1 MSHHSRGWIALALG
15 IGAILVWTLPASVAA
30 HDKKASGRF
39 QLTVGWGEE
48 PAFTG
53 ARNSVVVAVSDNA
66 GPLTES
72 AGSLSVEVSFGTER
86 ITLPLEPAWG
96 RPHEYRAWLV
106 PTRAGTYTFHVTGKV
121 KDQAIDVTSTCSES
135 TFHCVADV
143 SEIQFP
149 AKDPSAGQLA
159 ERISRGLPR
168 AELAADAAARAQR
181 IAFAALATSGVG
193 LVAAIAIGLRRGR
206 KDV

>member
-1 MSHHSRGWIALALG
+1 MSHHSRGWTALG
-15 IGAILVWTLPASVAA
+15 IGAILLWTLPASVAA

-53 ARNSVVVAVSDNA
+53 SKNSVVVAVSDSA
-66 GPLTES
+66 GPLKGP
-72 AGSLSVEVSFGTER
+72 AGSLSVEISFGSER

-96 RPHEYRAWLV
+96 HPHEYRAWLV
-106 PTRAGTYTFHVTGKV
+106 PTRAGTYTFHVTGTL
-121 KDQAIDVTSTCSES
+121 KDQAIDITSTCSES

-149 AKDPSAGQLA
+149 ARDPSAGQLA

-168 AELAADAAARAQR
+168 AELAADAAARARR
-181 IAFAALATSGVG
+181 IALAALAVSGLG
-193 LVAAIAIGLRRGR
+193 FVAAIAVGLRRGR
-206 KDV
+206 KGE